1 MPQIW
6 YLTNRQT
13 RKCVLKLL
21 TLDTLYDVT
30 KEPLIPLLSTTLYET
45 TLLLLICQFQN
56 VATMSD
62 RSSDLAGGEKNKQKL
77 NFVTMWNLLFLSRFI
92 SLASQ
97 KADCSQTSLFALCCC
112 RRPIFS
118 QSTPTR
124 IVFDR
129 FDTNQELRSS
139 SGAFP
144 QPGLAATFRI
154 N

>member
-1 MPQIW
+1 MCTKTPDSS
-6 YLTNRQT
+6 Y
-13 RKCVLKLL
+13 
-21 TLDTLYDVT
+21 TLCDVT

-45 TLLLLICQFQN
+45 TLLLLICQFPN

-62 RSSDLAGGEKNKQKL
+62 GSTEIWQEAEKNKQKL
-77 NFVTMWNLLFLSRFI
+77 NFVTVWNLLFLSRFI
-92 SLASQ
+92 SSASQ

-112 RRPIFS
+112 RCPIFS
-118 QSTPTR
+118 QSTPAR

-129 FDTNQELRSS
+129 FDTSQELRSS
-139 SGAFP
+139 CGVFP